1 MMPSIKNVLILN
13 LFGWF
18 FLTINKNTVFFEEL
32 FLALTFAAFFLGI
45 LQAFNNFFFSY
56 YVDRINNIKSNYRKI
71 FLRRKEAI
79 SQLIESYTLYREL
92 PAVVADYSSLI
103 YIRFN
108 EMLDLEIAAEEKIIE
123 ESFKRTLQ
131 GLYKL

>member
-1 MMPSIKNVLILN
+1 M
-13 LFGWF
+13 
-18 FLTINKNTVFFEEL
+18 
-32 FLALTFAAFFLGI
+32 
-45 LQAFNNFFFSY
+45 
-56 YVDRINNIKSNYRKI
+56 
-71 FLRRKEAI
+71 
-79 SQLIESYTLYREL
+79 
-92 PAVVADYSSLI
+92 VADYSSLI